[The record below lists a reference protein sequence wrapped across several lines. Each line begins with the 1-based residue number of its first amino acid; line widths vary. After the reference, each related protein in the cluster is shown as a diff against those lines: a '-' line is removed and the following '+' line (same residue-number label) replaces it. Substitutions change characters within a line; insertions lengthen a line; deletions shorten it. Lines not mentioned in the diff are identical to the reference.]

1 MTVVDRVNGYYD
13 IIGAVISLA
22 CKIQSLAFVGE
33 IALGY
38 VTLQNLHTDW
48 RTICTEVQMD
58 EDWKYV
64 DPQTGALYRVHQS
77 RFT

>member
-1 MTVVDRVNGYYD
+1 MVAVGSDTTKQHQD
-13 IIGAVISLA
+13 IIGAVVSLA
-22 CKIQSLAFVGE
+22 CKIQSLAPVVG
-33 IALGY
+33 IALGH

-64 DPQTGALYRVHQS
+64 DPQTGAPY
-77 RFT
+77 